1 MNARIDNID
10 ELMTKVKMLV
20 EQNEMLRRH
29 NNFLLQEN
37 NTISREFANFRRNA
51 GEKEQNLTDSLEKQ
65 RRIEQQQTAK
75 QRTQYNE
82 LQIQLR
88 ALEQGIEELY
98 KQKI

>member
-1 MNARIDNID
+1 MNTRLENIT

-20 EQNEMLRRH
+20 EQNELLRRH
-29 NNFLLQEN
+29 NTFLLQEN
-37 NTISREFANFRRNA
+37 NTVSREFANFRREA
-51 GEKEQNLTDSLEKQ
+51 SQKEQNLTDALEKQ
-65 RRIEQQQTAK
+65 RRLEQQRSNQ
-75 QRTQYNE
+75 QSSQYNE

>member
-1 MNARIDNID
+1 MNERIDNIE

-37 NTISREFANFRRNA
+37 NTISREFANFRRNS
-51 GEKEQNLTDSLEKQ
+51 GEKEQNLTDALEKQ
-65 RRIEQQQTAK
+65 RRTEQQQTAK
-75 QRTQYNE
+75 QLTKYNE